1 MKGRSASKIKLT
13 SYDELL
19 GGGEETNDIQQVS
32 LEHLHSFEN
41 HPFQVNDDEAMA
53 ELVESVKEEGI
64 LTALLVRPLGDGEY
78 EIIAG
83 HRRRHAAQ
91 LAGLKEVPVIIRN
104 MDQDTAVR
112 AMVDRAYIFFS
123 VEEIMEMLNCGRNKA
138 VNCLKELDQEKGIGL
153 IEKRRIGL
161 GKTNVIY
168 VKNFSLTE
176 YPDEPAIFD
185 SEETPENVA
194 ERKENTETEIEEYAK
209 KEPEKPVNTQKF
221 EKQTSGSLKNKL
233 QEVSKTNFKEFEKQ
247 TSRSLENK
255 LQEVSKTNCNNTE
268 YNYTEFSENESYQ
281 YLSEQEKGRDR
292 IQERNEY
299 RQLIHDNI
307 EYEILCQ
314 SYGTGRVEELVE
326 LMLDAICSTKTYQQ
340 INGEAVPTQV
350 VKSRLLKV
358 GYEHIQYVFFSLD
371 RSTSKVK
378 NIRQYMLTVLY
389 NAPATINQFYDAEVR
404 HDMYWG
410 KDIPDR

>member
-1 MKGRSASKIKLT
+1 MSIRATFHYFQGMECDMYSFYRIPKLLFTSEYFKNLSCEAKVLYGLMLDRMSLSIKNRWF
-13 SYDELL
+13 DE
-19 GGGEETNDIQQVS
+19 E
-32 LEHLHSFEN
+32 
-41 HPFQVNDDEAMA
+41 
-53 ELVESVKEEGI
+53 
-64 LTALLVRPLGDGEY
+64 
-78 EIIAG
+78 
-83 HRRRHAAQ
+83 
-91 LAGLKEVPVIIRN
+91 
-104 MDQDTAVR
+104 
-112 AMVDRAYIFFS
+112 DRAYIFFS

-233 QEVSKTNFKEFEKQ
+233 QEVSKTN
-247 TSRSLENK
+247 
-255 LQEVSKTNCNNTE
+255 CNNTE
-268 YNYTEFSENESYQ
+268 YNNTEFSENESYQ
-281 YLSEQEKGRDR
+281 YLSEQEKGKGKDR

-326 LMLDAICSTKTYQQ
+326 LMLDAICSTKPYQQ

-404 HDMYWG
+404 HDMY
-410 KDIPDR
+410 IPDR

>member
-1 MKGRSASKIKLT
+1 MEHCMATGIARSGVKRIRLHDLRHSHAS
-13 SYDELL
+13 
-19 GGGEETNDIQQVS
+19 
-32 LEHLHSFEN
+32 
-41 HPFQVNDDEAMA
+41 
-53 ELVESVKEEGI
+53 
-64 LTALLVRPLGDGEY
+64 
-78 EIIAG
+78 
-83 HRRRHAAQ
+83 
-91 LAGLKEVPVIIRN
+91 
-104 MDQDTAVR
+104 
-112 AMVDRAYIFFS
+112 
-123 VEEIMEMLNCGRNKA
+123 
-138 VNCLKELDQEKGIGL
+138 
-153 IEKRRIGL
+153 
-161 GKTNVIY
+161 
-168 VKNFSLTE
+168 
-176 YPDEPAIFD
+176 
-185 SEETPENVA
+185 
-194 ERKENTETEIEEYAK
+194 
-209 KEPEKPVNTQKF
+209 
-221 EKQTSGSLKNKL
+221 
-233 QEVSKTNFKEFEKQ
+233 
-247 TSRSLENK
+247 
-255 LQEVSKTNCNNTE
+255 NNTE

>member
-1 MKGRSASKIKLT
+1 MSIRATFHYFQGMECDMYSFYRIPKLLFTSEYFKNLSCEAKVLYGLMLDRMSLSIKNRWF
-13 SYDELL
+13 DE
-19 GGGEETNDIQQVS
+19 E
-32 LEHLHSFEN
+32 
-41 HPFQVNDDEAMA
+41 
-53 ELVESVKEEGI
+53 
-64 LTALLVRPLGDGEY
+64 
-78 EIIAG
+78 
-83 HRRRHAAQ
+83 
-91 LAGLKEVPVIIRN
+91 
-104 MDQDTAVR
+104 
-112 AMVDRAYIFFS
+112 DRAYIFFS

-268 YNYTEFSENESYQ
+268 YNDNESSKTESYP
-281 YLSEQEKGRDR
+281 SIHHDR
-292 IQERNEY
+292 NYVDKMDERYAY
-299 RQLIHDNI
+299 RQIICENI
-307 EYEILCQ
+307 EYDILCQ
-314 SYGTGRVEELVE
+314 SYKPESVEELVE
-326 LMLDAICSTKTYQQ
+326 LMLDAICTTKKYLQ
-340 INGEAVPTQV
+340 INGEAMPSQV
-350 VKSRLLKV
+350 VKNRLLKV
-358 GYEHIQYVFFSLD
+358 GYEHIQYVFFSL
-371 RSTSKVK
+371 SKNTTKVK

-389 NAPATINQFYDAEVR
+389 NAPVTINQFYDAEVR
-404 HDMYWG
+404 HDMYG
-410 KDIPDR
+410 G